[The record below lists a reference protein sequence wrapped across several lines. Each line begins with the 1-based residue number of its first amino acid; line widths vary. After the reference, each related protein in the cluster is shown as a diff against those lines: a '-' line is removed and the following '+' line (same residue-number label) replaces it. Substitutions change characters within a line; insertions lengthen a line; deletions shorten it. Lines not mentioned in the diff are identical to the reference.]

1 MAKAIHFKRPD
12 TGGAACGAMGHDIAL
27 ADDLE
32 GVTCQRCQR
41 VTAGKTPAGFAP
53 KGWRSGE
60 TRQVRVPVLLAD
72 KLLEI
77 ARLADQ
83 CEEEDPLEFLEEVRW
98 HMEWKP
104 EDFIVVKPVNLSD
117 LRRQR
122 RKKD

>member
-1 MAKAIHFKRPD
+1 
-12 TGGAACGAMGHDIAL
+12 MGHNLAL

-32 GVTCQRCQR
+32 GVTCQRCHR

-53 KGWRSGE
+53 KGWRSGD

-83 CEEEDPLEFLEEVRW
+83 CEEVDPMEFLEEVRW
-98 HMEWKP
+98 RMEWKP
-104 EDFIVVKPVNLSD
+104 EEFSAVKPVTLAD
-117 LRRQR
+117 LRQQR
-122 RKKD
+122 RGPDNADQA

>member
-1 MAKAIHFKRPD
+1 MAKAIHFRRPD
-12 TGGAACGAMGHDIAL
+12 TGGAACGAMGHEINLSDTL
-27 ADDLE
+27 D
-32 GVTCQRCQR
+32 GTTCQRCHR

-83 CEEEDPLEFLEEVRW
+83 WEEGDPLDFLEDIRW
-98 HMEWKP
+98 HME
-104 EDFIVVKPVNLSD
+104 
-117 LRRQR
+117 RREN
-122 RKKD
+122 